1 LQNITDISL
10 FDPHGGTFALVKSF
24 GEILN
29 PGSVIS
35 DDEGN
40 VYFGCKNGI
49 IRVNTSLDTGLNKE
63 KKFLFTRLTYDLDG
77 RTISVDL
84 SESDEVE
91 LEHDAVNIVIEYSD
105 LNYSS
110 KSSSTYYYSISEIDK
125 SWSFNGS
132 KTSLELKKLDA
143 GLHDIRMKI
152 VKNNGTTFESDS
164 PLRIIVH
171 PPFYNTI
178 YFYLLVASVASFL
191 LFMMYKYKVRSK
203 VKRALEMERAREEER
218 EKIRYETSR
227 DYHDELGHKLTRI
240 AIYSRN
246 LMREIEQQKDSISKE
261 LYKIMET
268 STSLRESAR
277 DLIWSMDPG
286 EDTLYDLVIRIKD
299 FSENLLQ
306 DTDIALSVKG
316 ISETLKM
323 NSLNMDEKRNLLL
336 IAKEAVNNSVKYSNA
351 DAMEITFFREGEFF
365 YISITDN
372 GKGFDSEKVKEGY
385 GMRSM
390 HARAEK
396 LKAELNVRG
405 GEGSGTSVTV
415 KIKLRDRLKEFSLN

>member
-1 LQNITDISL
+1 M
-10 FDPHGGTFALVKSF
+10 V
-24 GEILN
+24 
-29 PGSVIS
+29 
-35 DDEGN
+35 
-40 VYFGCKNGI
+40 
-49 IRVNTSLDTGLNKE
+49 
-63 KKFLFTRLTYDLDG
+63 
-77 RTISVDL
+77 
-84 SESDEVE
+84 
-91 LEHDAVNIVIEYSD
+91 
-105 LNYSS
+105 
-110 KSSSTYYYSISEIDK
+110 
-125 SWSFNGS
+125 
-132 KTSLELKKLDA
+132 
-143 GLHDIRMKI
+143 
-152 VKNNGTTFESDS
+152 
-164 PLRIIVH
+164 
-171 PPFYNTI
+171 
-178 YFYLLVASVASFL
+178 
-191 LFMMYKYKVRSK
+191 YKYKVRSK

-261 LYKIMET
+261 LHKIMET

-316 ISETLKM
+316 ISESLKM
-323 NSLNMDEKRNLLL
+323 YSLNMDEKRNLLL
-336 IAKEAVNNSVKYSNA
+336 IAKEAVNNSVKYSYANV
-351 DAMEITFFREGEFF
+351 MEINFFREGDFF
-365 YISITDN
+365 YISISDN
-372 GKGFDSEKVKEGY
+372 GKGFDSETVHKGY

-396 LKAELNVRG
+396 LKAELNVKG
-405 GEGSGTSVTV
+405 VEGSGTSVIV